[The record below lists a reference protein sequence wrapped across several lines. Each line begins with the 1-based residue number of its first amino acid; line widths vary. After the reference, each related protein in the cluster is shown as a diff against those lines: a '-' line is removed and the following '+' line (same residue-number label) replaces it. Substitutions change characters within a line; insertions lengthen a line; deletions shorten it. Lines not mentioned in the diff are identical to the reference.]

1 MKKILLIALAVAV
14 AGVIP
19 AYNALATCT
28 VTQTNATNTVNS
40 CTATTE
46 AGPTLAT
53 DGRSIAG
60 AKGVSVAVVSTGAM
74 TAGGTLAA
82 WTYWPQASQ
91 GSQWVRTPD
100 LDLTA
105 SAATNQSWSGLV
117 VTVPVGRI
125 DYRPSALGANNT
137 LVYISTSSY

>member
-28 VTQTNATNTVNS
+28 VAQTNATNTVNS

-91 GSQWVRTPD
+91 WVRNPD
-100 LDLTA
+100 LDLVA
-105 SAATNQSWSGLV
+105 AAATNQTWTALV
-117 VTVPVGRI
+117 VPVPVGRI

-137 LVYISTSSY
+137 LIYISTSSY